1 MFLSQDCLDC
11 LIWYLCWLVV
21 WNMNFIFPYIG
32 NCIIPTGEVIFSRGA
47 WWPDCSR
54 CKSKRSYSSMES
66 QFACKPKESRAC
78 SLVRKRCW
86 TVMAC
91 IGQLDPYNP
100 PNLWLSDMARKVWW
114 TNGYPSASG
123 SYASFEKW
131 MDPRIWS
138 AQAFKCVH
146 LPVCSASCRR
156 SPWSVA
162 EGWGASCR
170 LPA

>member
-100 PNLWLSDMARKVWW
+100 PNLWLSDSSKGLMNEWLSLCLRQLRLVWKVD
-114 TNGYPSASG
+114 GPQDLECPSFQMCPS
-123 SYASFEKW
+123 SR
-131 MDPRIWS
+131 M
-138 AQAFKCVH
+138 
-146 LPVCSASCRR
+146 
-156 SPWSVA
+156 
-162 EGWGASCR
+162 
-170 LPA
+170 